1 MAKINDLMDGRNQG
15 LIMAH
20 KIVKEDG
27 LEALEKE
34 IRYRNIMGISINV
47 SKKELNEAT
56 KVMKEH
62 ATQVAIVLAMVA
74 LLEEFSFSKLQIQ
87 KFKKAFDDKVNNILS
102 DEATIKEYIELVSD
116 KYDID
121 ITFE

>member
-1 MAKINDLMDGRNQG
+1 MAKLKDLATGRNQG
-15 LIMAH
+15 LLMAH
-20 KIVKEDG
+20 KIVQKG
-27 LEALEKE
+27 GIEALEKE

-47 SKKELNEAT
+47 TKKELNEAT
-56 KVMKEH
+56 RVMKEH

>member
-47 SKKELNEAT
+47 SKKELNEA
-56 KVMKEH
+56 
-62 ATQVAIVLAMVA
+62 
-74 LLEEFSFSKLQIQ
+74 
-87 KFKKAFDDKVNNILS
+87 
-102 DEATIKEYIELVSD
+102 
-116 KYDID
+116 
-121 ITFE
+121 